1 MTLTVNAK
9 AFNSNQFNNTSVGY
23 FGPAKTVTV
32 KDDLKLGYTNAK
44 PTDVFSGLSRSSAK
58 LTRTLTLTGAKTT
71 SGDAILNID
80 VAIPVGAA
88 AADIDAILNDMGS
101 YLSSAS
107 CKTHVKNAQ
116 ISY

>member
-9 AFNSNQFNNTSVGY
+9 AFNANQFNNTSVGY
-23 FGPAKTVTV
+23 FGTLKTVTV
-32 KDDLKLGYTNAK
+32 KDDLRLSFANAK
-44 PTDVFSGLSRSSAK
+44 PTDVFSGLTRAAAK
-58 LTRTLTLTGAKTT
+58 LTRTLTLTGAKTA
-71 SGDAILNID
+71 SGDAILNIE

-88 AADIDAILNDMGS
+88 SADIDAVLNDMGS

-107 CKTHVKNAQ
+107 CKTHVKNQQ

>member
-9 AFNSNQFNNTSVGY
+9 AFTANQFNNTAVGY

-32 KDDLKLGYTNAK
+32 KDDIKLGYTVAK
-44 PTDVFSGLSRSSAK
+44 STDAFSGLSRSSAK
-58 LTRTLTLTGAKTT
+58 LTRTHTLTGAKTT
-71 SGDAILNID
+71 SGDAILSIE
-80 VAIPVGAA
+80 VAVPVGSA
-88 AADIDAILNDMGS
+88 AADIDALLNDMGS